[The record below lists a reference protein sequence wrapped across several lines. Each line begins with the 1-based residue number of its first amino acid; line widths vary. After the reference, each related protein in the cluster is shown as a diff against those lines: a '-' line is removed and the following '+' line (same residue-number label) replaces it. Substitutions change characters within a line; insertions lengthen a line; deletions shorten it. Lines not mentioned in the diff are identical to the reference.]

1 MYTRKHG
8 VKTVFFWYNE
18 SEIYWIG
25 SRILRDN
32 LKNLMN
38 MSIVKY
44 TFPIETTDKH
54 GQITSINKSNLT
66 SNGKDEYCFKGND
79 NDISKIIYNGIV
91 EFAENEFK
99 IDYDNLDREQTKV
112 IKTKLRYN
120 ENDSSL
126 TKLQYGF
133 YGEVLLDL
141 FLRNYFH
148 TDVLIAR
155 GYFYSP
161 LEKSEPKGFD
171 AFHII
176 DNNGSLELWF
186 GEAKFHQSFPS
197 GINSVL
203 SKINYSISDDYLN
216 NHMFAI
222 INEKDN
228 ISHSHPILE
237 RLIKKWENNPD
248 IILIKELQN
257 NNIELVYPV
266 FIAYQKQKPHSYE
279 KSIASSVDN
288 INRIL
293 GKDSLTFSL
302 KIKVSIFVMLLPVDD
317 SNKLKKEVI
326 EWIETKEPLI

>member
-1 MYTRKHG
+1 M
-8 VKTVFFWYNE
+8 FFWYNE
-18 SEIYWIG
+18 IKIYWVG
-25 SRILRDN
+25 SGILRDN
-32 LKNLMN
+32 LKNLIN
-38 MSIVKY
+38 SAIVKY
-44 TFPIETTDKH
+44 TFPITLTDEQ
-54 GQITSINKSNLT
+54 GQVTSINNSNLT
-66 SNGKDEYCFKGND
+66 TAGKDEYCFKGID

-112 IKTKLRYN
+112 IKTKLKYN
-120 ENDSSL
+120 EKDSPQ

-161 LEKSEPKGFD
+161 LENSEPKGFD

-176 DNNGSLELWF
+176 DNKGNLELWF
-186 GEAKFHQSFPS
+186 GEAKFHQSFTS

-228 ISHSHPILE
+228 ISHLHPILE
-237 RLIKKWENNPD
+237 GIIKKWEDNPD
-248 IILIKELQN
+248 IILNDELQN

-266 FIAYQKQKPHSYE
+266 FIAYQKQPSYGYE
-279 KSIASSVDN
+279 KSIASSVN
-288 INRIL
+288 KINREL
-293 GKDSLTFSL
+293 GKYSLNL
-302 KIKVSIFVMLLPVDD
+302 AVKIKVSIFVMLLPVDD
-317 SNKLKKEVI
+317 SNKLKEEVI

>member
-1 MYTRKHG
+1 MEI
-8 VKTVFFWYNE
+8 KTQDLIN
-18 SEIYWIG
+18 
-25 SRILRDN
+25 N
-32 LKNLMN
+32 
-38 MSIVKY
+38 SIVLKY
-44 TFPIETTDKH
+44 KLPFNFTNGKGSSI
-54 GQITSINKSNLT
+54 SINKSNLT
-66 SNGKDEYCFKGND
+66 SKGKNEYCFEGND
-79 NDISKIIYNGIV
+79 NDISKIIYNGII
-91 EFAENEFK
+91 EFAENESE
-99 IDYDNLDREQTKV
+99 IDYSKLDREQTKA
-112 IKTKLRYN
+112 IKLKLRYDK
-120 ENDSSL
+120 EDESS

-176 DNNGSLELWF
+176 DNKGRLELWF
-186 GEAKFHQSFPS
+186 GEAKFHQSFTS

-228 ISHSHPILE
+228 ISHSHPIFE
-237 RLIKKWENNPD
+237 GIIKRWENNPD
-248 IILIKELQN
+248 LILIDELQN

-266 FIAYQKQKPHSYE
+266 FIAFQKQQTYSYE
-279 KSIASSVDN
+279 KSIASSVDK
-288 INRIL
+288 INREL
-293 GKDSLTFSL
+293 GKYSLTL
-302 KIKVSIFVMLLPVDD
+302 AVKIKVSIFVMLLPVDD
-317 SNKLKKEVI
+317 SNKLKEEVI